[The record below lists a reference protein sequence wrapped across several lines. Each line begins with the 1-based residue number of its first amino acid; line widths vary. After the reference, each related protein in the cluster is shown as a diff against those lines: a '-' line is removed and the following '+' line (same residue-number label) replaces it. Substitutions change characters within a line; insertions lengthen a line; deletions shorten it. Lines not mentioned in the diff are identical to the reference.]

1 MIAVDTSALIAII
14 LNEPEREQFLAV
26 LDAAPATVMSASSIL
41 SAKPMAAPKPLLS
54 TRSTPD

>member
-26 LDAAPATVMSASSIL
+26 LDAAPATVMSASSL
-41 SAKPMAAPKPLLS
+41 VE
-54 TRSTPD
+54 TRLVAWSRGQQSMKSMR